1 MRRTDATPTTPP
13 SSPAQAEPAPRR
25 GGRTTSTP
33 RREAR
38 VGDILAAT
46 DFSPGALAAV
56 ERAACLPLS
65 ASSTLH
71 LVHVLPA
78 PASPAEGDS
87 AEQAARRSLDEIAAR
102 ALDVARGAGNAG
114 LRIVPSVLVGRGFV
128 EIIRQARSHGA
139 ELIVLGRHGERSIL
153 DLLLGSTAELTVRH
167 ADTPVLVV
175 QRAPASA
182 YRRPLL
188 AVELSDV
195 ALRSAALATKVIDPE
210 VSRIRAIHAY
220 RVPFEDRMA
229 LALPSMEFAAYKAR
243 YHDDAR
249 AGLGR
254 LLDSFDG
261 LGVTWEPSVRRGD
274 ARRAIVREARRWK
287 ADLIVMGTHGRSGI
301 SRALL
306 GSVAE
311 SVMRS
316 APCDVLVARPST
328 FVLELP

>member
-13 SSPAQAEPAPRR
+13 SSPAQAGPAHRR
-25 GGRTTSTP
+25 DGRTTSTP

-38 VGDILAAT
+38 LGDVLAAT

-56 ERAACLPLS
+56 ERATCLPLS
-65 ASSTLH
+65 AGSTLH

-114 LRIVPSVLVGRGFV
+114 LQVVPSVLVGREFV
-128 EIIRQARSHGA
+128 EIIRHARSHGA

-195 ALRSAALATKVIDPE
+195 ALRSAVLATKVIDPE

-229 LALPSMEFAAYKAR
+229 LALPSLEFAAYRAR

-249 AGLGR
+249 AGLRR

-261 LGVTWEPSVRRGD
+261 LGVTWESSVRRGD
-274 ARRAIVREARRWK
+274 ARRAIVREAGRWK
-287 ADLIVMGTHGRSGI
+287 ADLIIMGTHGRSGI

>member
-1 MRRTDATPTTPP
+1 MRRTDATPTPP
-13 SSPAQAEPAPRR
+13 SSSPAQAEPATRR
-25 GGRTTSTP
+25 DGRTTSTP

-38 VGDILAAT
+38 LGDVLAAT

-56 ERAACLPLS
+56 ERAARLPLS
-65 ASSTLH
+65 AGSTLQ

-78 PASPAEGDS
+78 PVSSAEGES

-114 LRIVPSVLVGRGFV
+114 LQVVPSVLAGREFV
-128 EIIRQARSHGA
+128 EIIRHARSRGA
-139 ELIVLGRHGERSIL
+139 ELIVLGRHGTRPILER
-153 DLLLGSTAELTVRH
+153 LLGSTAELTVRH

-175 QRAPASA
+175 RGAPESA

-195 ALRSAALATKVIDPE
+195 ALRSAVLATKVIDPE

-229 LALPSMEFAAYKAR
+229 LALPSMELAAYRAR

-249 AGLGR
+249 AGIQR

-261 LGVTWEPSVRRGD
+261 LGVAWEPSVRRGD
-274 ARRAIVREARRWK
+274 ARDAIVREARRWK
-287 ADLIVMGTHGRSGI
+287 ADLVIMGTHGRSGI

-311 SVMRS
+311 SLMRS
-316 APCDVLVARPST
+316 APCDVLIARPSS